1 MTYNVSIEELDEFA
15 SVFWMKAK
23 DRRIFAFHGEMGSGK
38 TTLIGALCRWKGIND
53 VVGSP
58 TFSIINEYSYTE
70 NELERTIYH
79 IDLYRLASI
88 EDVIRAGVEDCIY
101 SNEICMVEWPEKA
114 PGLFDEESVHVHIH
128 SISENERK
136 IELLL
141 PYTYDNSL
149 K

>member
-1 MTYNVSIEELDEFA
+1 MQYNVLIEKLDEFA
-15 SVFWMKAK
+15 SVFWTKAK

-70 NELERTIYH
+70 NQLERAIYH
-79 IDLYRLASI
+79 IDLYRLASV

-101 SNEICMVEWPEKA
+101 SNEICMVEWPENA
-114 PGLFDEESVHVHIH
+114 MVLFP
-128 SISENERK
+128 SETVFCSLEAVSDCARK
-136 IELLL
+136 LIVQL
-141 PYTYDNSL
+141 PQ
-149 K
+149 